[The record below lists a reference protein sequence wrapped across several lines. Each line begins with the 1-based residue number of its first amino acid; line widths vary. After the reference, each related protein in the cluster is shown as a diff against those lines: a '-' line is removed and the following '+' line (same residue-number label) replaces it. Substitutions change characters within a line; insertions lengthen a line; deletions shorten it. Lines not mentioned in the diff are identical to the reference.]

1 MPAPYPDFRWF
12 VRTVRVLPVVA
23 VAALAGG
30 LIGGFSVFAVDL
42 ALTAPPSRDA
52 GSEGGKINAEKAT
65 ESGAAAAP
73 AAGTSAPPVP
83 AQTAPNGTAQTGGIA
98 GSQPMPQTAAQ
109 TAPQISV
116 TPPPSPQQTSW
127 PDALSRDHKPVT
139 DTAASTP
146 PPAMSQP
153 GAAPEQAPATQ
164 AARDRAGAS
173 EQMAKTEDARSPV
186 PVKRR
191 AALKRTAAPAA
202 NGNVAE
208 EAASPNG
215 QRVYDYY
222 GRAAASTP
230 DARARYD
237 RPRDDSQDWRMSVR
251 HQPADREDRSVD
263 ADSGRS
269 EADGDAMPP
278 QPAPPPLLFGLFG
291 GGDRSDD
298 Q

>member
-1 MPAPYPDFRWF
+1 
-12 VRTVRVLPVVA
+12 
-23 VAALAGG
+23 
-30 LIGGFSVFAVDL
+30 
-42 ALTAPPSRDA
+42 
-52 GSEGGKINAEKAT
+52 
-65 ESGAAAAP
+65 
-73 AAGTSAPPVP
+73 
-83 AQTAPNGTAQTGGIA
+83 
-98 GSQPMPQTAAQ
+98 
-109 TAPQISV
+109 
-116 TPPPSPQQTSW
+116 
-127 PDALSRDHKPVT
+127 
-139 DTAASTP
+139 
-146 PPAMSQP
+146 
-153 GAAPEQAPATQ
+153 
-164 AARDRAGAS
+164 
-173 EQMAKTEDARSPV
+173 V

-191 AALKRTAAPAA
+191 VALKRTAAPAA

>member
-12 VRTVRVLPVVA
+12 VRTVRVVPVVA

-30 LIGGFSVFAVDL
+30 LIGGFSVLAVDL
-42 ALTAPPSRDA
+42 AVTAPPSHDA
-52 GSEGGKINAEKAT
+52 GAQGGKINAEKTT
-65 ESGAAAAP
+65 ESAAAAP

-83 AQTAPNGTAQTGGIA
+83 AQTAANGTAPTGGIA
-98 GSQPMPQTAAQ
+98 APQAAPSTAAQ

-116 TPPPSPQQTSW
+116 TPPLSPQQTSW
-127 PDALSRDHKPVT
+127 PDALSREHKPET

-146 PPAMSQP
+146 PPAATPQP
-153 GAAPEQAPATQ
+153 QAAPATQ
-164 AARDRAGAS
+164 TARDRAGIS
-173 EQMAKTEDARSPV
+173 EQTAKTEDARSPM

-191 AALKRTAAPAA
+191 VALKRTAAPAA
-202 NGNVAE
+202 NGNIAE
-208 EAASPNG
+208 EASSRTGP
-215 QRVYDYY
+215 RIYDYY
-222 GRAAASTP
+222 GRTDAFTP

-237 RPRDDSQDWRMSVR
+237 RPRNDSQDRRMSVR
-251 HQPADREDRSVD
+251 HQPADRDDRSAD
-263 ADSGRS
+263 TDSGRS
-269 EADGDAMPP
+269 EADSDALPP